1 MNSLALWLL
10 VSAAM
15 VALSSASK
23 GIPSYV
29 TGEYNSHTKYIFKK
43 SLTNHFDK
51 GALVIHF
58 NTCHDYRFD
67 IDKIVVTTTN
77 GKSVHGKMVAGGLN
91 TFFFGLRLTSQ
102 GQVFYDVEVWATWQ
116 QQEAAVDSGTM
127 LTFKTYHPCANPKN

>member
-43 SLTNHFDK
+43 SLTYDFDQ
-51 GALVIHF
+51 GAIIVHF
-58 NTCHDYRFD
+58 NICKRYDFV
-67 IDKIVVTTTN
+67 IDKIIVTTTS
-77 GKSVHGKMVAGGLN
+77 GSSIHGKLVAGGVN
-91 TFFFGLRLTSQ
+91 TYYFGLKITGRAQTY
-102 GQVFYDVEVWATWQ
+102 YDVEVWATWK
-116 QQEAAVDSGTM
+116 EESSTVDPNTM
-127 LTFKTYHPCANPKN
+127 LKFKNFHPCAH